1 MWAKVGV
8 LGMQVSMVDISEEI
22 GRVSC
27 SELQKDFPASDVMFL
42 PTDVTK
48 REQLVSHVCML
59 ALALSLIVDWLQLSL
74 DRNSVLGVSLS
85 IPSKRNKTL
94 LDILGLVL

>member
-1 MWAKVGV
+1 MGQSLKVGV

-48 REQLVSHVCML
+48 RGQLVGHVCML
-59 ALALSLIVDWLQLSL
+59 ALVDWLQLSL